1 MTNQQPLS
9 SIVKSRCLSF
19 FRHLASM
26 DVNADASQVIFEPLL
41 ENWRRPPGRPRTTWM
56 KTIQDDLSSLD
67 LELHEAWLRIE
78 FTRVIEGELNRNSL
92 LLDLQQCS
100 EKIQYYSVSELLIPS
115 PYFGSIIAGFLWKT
129 TGRNVHYM
137 NTTMTVI
144 LAERSRVTTPNTQ

>member
-1 MTNQQPLS
+1 
-9 SIVKSRCLSF
+9 
-19 FRHLASM
+19 
-26 DVNADASQVIFEPLL
+26 
-41 ENWRRPPGRPRTTWM
+41 M
-56 KTIQDDLSSLD
+56 KTIQGDLSSLG
-67 LELHEAWLRIE
+67 LELHEAWFRIE
-78 FTRVIEGELNRNSL
+78 FTRVIEGELTRNTNVGL

-144 LAERSRVTTPNTQ
+144 LAERSRVTTPSTQ